1 MTGQASPRAVLT
13 VFGSVASRKRRE
25 SVRVLIVDDHP
36 LVIEGLRRYLNPR
49 RDIEVIAQASDGEEA
64 LQLARDQRPQIV
76 LMDVDMPRM
85 SGVEATR
92 RLRSVCPDAR
102 VIGLTGR
109 GMEHVNEMQNAG
121 AWGYLVK
128 SEHPS
133 EVARAI
139 LAVSRGDRLFEEEA
153 VPTDSGEP
161 DPSVLTPRERQVL
174 VLIAQGKSNKE
185 IGQELGIGVR
195 TVETHRENL
204 TRKLRVRGAAALT
217 KWAIAHKLVDLAT

>member
-1 MTGQASPRAVLT
+1 M
-13 VFGSVASRKRRE
+13 
-25 SVRVLIVDDHP
+25 LIVDDHP
-36 LVIEGLRRYLNPR
+36 LMIEGLRRYLNPR
-49 RDIEVIAQASDGEEA
+49 RDIEVVGHATNGEEA
-64 LQLARDQRPQIV
+64 LSLARAESPHVV

-85 SGVEATR
+85 SGIEATR
-92 RLRSVCPDAR
+92 RLAAACPDAR
-102 VIGLTGR
+102 VIALTGQ
-109 GMEHVNEMQNAG
+109 GMEYVDEMRAAG

-128 SEHPS
+128 TEHPI

-139 LAVSRGDRLFEEEA
+139 LAVSKGTRLFEKRDA
-153 VPTDSGEP
+153 PTPSSDEP

-185 IGQELGIGVR
+185 IGQNLGIGVR

-217 KWAIAHKLVDLAT
+217 KWAISHKLVDIGN